1 MEIWWH
7 WSYNDKLMR
16 KLFFSS
22 FTYKFTTFF
31 YLQDESKLYIFLE
44 LVTKGS
50 LASVY
55 RKYRLRDSH
64 VSDYTRQILS
74 GLHYLHSRNVIHRWY
89 IRSLYIAD
97 LWSLRAVTSVLI
109 LCWDVC
115 MRTYLSIARR
125 PFSHQSSY
133 HVSK

>member
-1 MEIWWH
+1 MEIWWQ
-7 WSYNDKLMR
+7 NCKLKR
-16 KLFFSS
+16 IIVLIL
-22 FTYKFTTFF
+22 TYKCTMFF

-74 GLHYLHSRNVIHRWY
+74 GLHYLHSREVMHRWY
-89 IRSLYIAD
+89 ICSLYLAELWLLFVFSCNQWEQYLD
-97 LWSLRAVTSVLI
+97 LLTSSA
-109 LCWDVC
+109 CG
-115 MRTYLSIARR
+115 TYLSITRR
-125 PFSHQSSY
+125 PFSCHRAMF
-133 HVSK
+133 